1 MNAVANISRVFN
13 LTQHAASKEQL
24 TPCQLP
30 ATWGNPTP
38 GLGVVVDLPEES
50 RKILAQLLTFEDLPS
65 EKDLGVRAHEVL
77 DLVRDVL
84 LEIGFDTITEVT
96 EEPIFMIGGA
106 PFFMTLLAQ
115 VLEDGLGARCL
126 YAFSKR
132 VSVEG
137 ADGVKTSVFK
147 HLGYVPHVRD

>member
-1 MNAVANISRVFN
+1 MNAIANVSKVFN
-13 LTQHAASKEQL
+13 LTQHTASKEQL
-24 TPCQLP
+24 TPGQLP

-65 EKDLGVRAHEVL
+65 EKDLGVRAHDVL

-84 LEIGFDTITEVT
+84 LEIGFSTIT

-106 PFFMTLLAQ
+106 PFFMSLLAQ
-115 VLEDGLGARCL
+115 VLEDGLGARCV

-132 VSVEG
+132 VTEES

-147 HLGYVPHVRD
+147 HRGFVPHVRD

>member
-13 LTQHAASKEQL
+13 LTQHAASAEQL
-24 TPCQLP
+24 TPGPLP

-50 RKILAQLLTFEDLPS
+50 RKILAQLLTFDTLPS

-84 LEIGFDTITEVT
+84 LEIGFDTITE
-96 EEPIFMIGGA
+96 EPIFMIGGA
-106 PFFMTLLAQ
+106 PFFLTLLAQ
-115 VLEDGLGARCL
+115 VLEDGLGARCV
-126 YAFSKR
+126 YAFSQR
-132 VSVEG
+132 VSVES

>member
-1 MNAVANISRVFN
+1 MNAIANVSKVFN

-24 TPCQLP
+24 TPGQLP

-38 GLGVVVDLPEES
+38 GLGVVVDLSEED
-50 RKILAQLLTFEDLPS
+50 RKALGLLLTFDTLPS
-65 EKDLGVRAHEVL
+65 EKDLIVRAHDVL
-77 DLVRDVL
+77 DLVREVFLKID
-84 LEIGFDTITEVT
+84 FNTEV

-115 VLEDGLGARCL
+115 VLEDGLGGRCV

-132 VSVEG
+132 VSEEG
-137 ADGVKTSVFK
+137 ADGVKTSVFR
-147 HLGYVPHVRD
+147 HIGFVPHVRD

>member
-13 LTQHAASKEQL
+13 LTQHVASKEQL
-24 TPCQLP
+24 VPCQLP
-30 ATWGNPTP
+30 ATWGNPEP

-50 RKILAQLLTFEDLPS
+50 RKILAQLLTFDTLPS

-77 DLVRDVL
+77 DLVRDTL
-84 LEIGFDTITEVT
+84 LEIGFDTITEE

-106 PFFMTLLAQ
+106 PFFLTLLAQ
-115 VLEDGLGARCL
+115 VLEDGLGARCV
-126 YAFSKR
+126 YAFSQR
-132 VSVEG
+132 VSVES